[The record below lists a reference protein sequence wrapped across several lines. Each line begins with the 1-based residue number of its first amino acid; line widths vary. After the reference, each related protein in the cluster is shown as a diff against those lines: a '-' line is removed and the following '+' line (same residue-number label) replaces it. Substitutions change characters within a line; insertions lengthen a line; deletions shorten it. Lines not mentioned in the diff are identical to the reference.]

1 MISRNFSSFF
11 HFLGPELPAAC
22 AFASPSMITTLD
34 NTGVILIGCLD
45 FMSNSY
51 DKVYKLE
58 NIDGK
63 LAWQIM
69 DVELKQPRSSRPVT
83 MLIPDEMVTC
93 NN

>member
-1 MISRNFSSFF
+1 
-11 HFLGPELPAAC
+11 
-22 AFASPSMITTLD
+22 
-34 NTGVILIGCLD
+34 
-45 FMSNSY
+45 MSNSY